1 MDAVRQD
8 IESLRGAI
16 FIKSELGQGS
26 TFQIKLPLTLAI
38 IEGMLVQVENQ
49 IFTIPLLS
57 VLETLK
63 PLGRQHK
70 TLQKQGEVI
79 ELRGEYLP
87 KLNLSRIF
95 NLQKVDPPNLDPL
108 IVVVEQAGERYGLL
122 VDKILDQQQVVIK
135 SMEENFFQI
144 PGIAGATI
152 LGDGGISLI
161 LDLPGLLK
169 IALQNRQEPL
179 EVS

>member
-63 PLGRQHK
+63 PLGHQHK
-70 TLQKQGEVI
+70 TLQKQG
-79 ELRGEYLP
+79 R
-87 KLNLSRIF
+87 
-95 NLQKVDPPNLDPL
+95 
-108 IVVVEQAGERYGLL
+108 
-122 VDKILDQQQVVIK
+122 
-135 SMEENFFQI
+135 
-144 PGIAGATI
+144 
-152 LGDGGISLI
+152 
-161 LDLPGLLK
+161 
-169 IALQNRQEPL
+169 
-179 EVS
+179 